1 MTMMTENWKVIETTF
16 NRQKLHH
23 SETVFTI
30 GNGYLGTRGAFE
42 EKFYD
47 ERRATFLHGIFDDV
61 PVVFTELANAPDW
74 LEMEIM
80 LDGERFALDQGEILS
95 FHRSLDLKTATLRRD
110 VRWRS
115 PR

>member
-1 MTMMTENWKVIETTF
+1 MWTMTDNWHVLEDSF
-16 NRQKLHH
+16 NPKQLHH
-23 SETVFTI
+23 KETVFTI
-30 GNGYLGTRGAFE
+30 GNGYLSTRGAFE
-42 EKFYD
+42 ERYPA
-47 ERRATFLHGIFDDV
+47 ERRATFLHGVFDDA